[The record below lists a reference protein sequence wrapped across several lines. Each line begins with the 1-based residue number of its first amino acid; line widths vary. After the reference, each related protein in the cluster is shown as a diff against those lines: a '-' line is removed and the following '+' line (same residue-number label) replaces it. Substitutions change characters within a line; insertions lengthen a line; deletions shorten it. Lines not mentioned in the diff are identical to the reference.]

1 VTPIE
6 DYALLGDR
14 RSAAL
19 VSRGG
24 SVDWWCTPRFD
35 SPACFAA
42 LLGAPENGRFLLAP
56 KEEAVSTR
64 HYRDGSLVL
73 ETEHAT
79 KTGRVRVVE
88 CLVRDTER
96 PTLVRLVEGIEGTVD
111 MHLELIVRF
120 DYGSVVPWV
129 RRVDGAWRAVA
140 GPDGLEM
147 ATPVHVHGR
156 RMSTVADFVVH
167 AGEQVPFAL
176 GWFPSHDPQ
185 RVKPNAAELIEQTER
200 GWVEWTSRVLPT
212 SEWREAVTRSVL
224 TLEALTY
231 APTGGIVAAPTTS
244 LPEAIGGS
252 RNWDYR
258 FCWVRDATLTLE
270 ALLASGFREEA
281 DRWRNWLLRTVAG
294 DPEKLQTMYGVDGE
308 RRLTEL
314 DLDWLPGYGGSRPVR
329 SGNCA
334 HTQLQLDTYGELIDV
349 LYQAARHGIQP
360 SGNTWEVARL
370 VLDVLERRW
379 TEPDEGIWEVRGRR
393 RHFTLSKVLCWV
405 AFDRAV
411 ALVEHFDL
419 DGPVDRWRAL
429 RDTIH
434 AEVSERSYNAS
445 KGAFVQ
451 SYGSDE
457 LDAATLLIPA
467 VGFLPATDPRVLG
480 TIDAIERELI
490 VDGLVRR
497 YDAGNASIDG
507 IGEPEGVFLPCSFW
521 MAEALALAGRGDK
534 ARALFERLIGMA
546 NDVGLYSEEYDPV
559 HSRLLGNF
567 PQAFTHLALVGAAY
581 TLSPPSTSTRRR
593 RDRDHAQPPYMQ
605 RDE

>member
-1 VTPIE
+1 
-6 DYALLGDR
+6 
-14 RSAAL
+14 
-19 VSRGG
+19 
-24 SVDWWCTPRFD
+24 
-35 SPACFAA
+35 
-42 LLGAPENGRFLLAP
+42 
-56 KEEAVSTR
+56 
-64 HYRDGSLVL
+64 
-73 ETEHAT
+73 
-79 KTGRVRVVE
+79 
-88 CLVRDTER
+88 
-96 PTLVRLVEGIEGTVD
+96 
-111 MHLELIVRF
+111 
-120 DYGSVVPWV
+120 
-129 RRVDGAWRAVA
+129 
-140 GPDGLEM
+140 
-147 ATPVHVHGR
+147 
-156 RMSTVADFVVH
+156 
-167 AGEQVPFAL
+167 
-176 GWFPSHDPQ
+176 
-185 RVKPNAAELIEQTER
+185 
-200 GWVEWTSRVLPT
+200 
-212 SEWREAVTRSVL
+212 
-224 TLEALTY
+224 
-231 APTGGIVAAPTTS
+231 
-244 LPEAIGGS
+244 
-252 RNWDYR
+252 
-258 FCWVRDATLTLE
+258 
-270 ALLASGFREEA
+270 
-281 DRWRNWLLRTVAG
+281 
-294 DPEKLQTMYGVDGE
+294 
-308 RRLTEL
+308 
-314 DLDWLPGYGGSRPVR
+314 
-329 SGNCA
+329 
-334 HTQLQLDTYGELIDV
+334 
-349 LYQAARHGIQP
+349 
-360 SGNTWEVARL
+360 